1 MNIKLITDPF
11 NYIKVYAVRLV
22 NFIIKHNNIII
33 PVYATYLNVT
43 SDCYG
48 HSNILNILFLFYIR

>member
-48 HSNILNILFLFYIR
+48 H